1 MSKAT
6 HPRAHPCV
14 DDESRE
20 AYITKQRA
28 RDADYARKYQ
38 EWVKSL
44 TPEER
49 RQLADLGLDKPQMA
63 HTSAGGYCNA
73 AELAA
78 CAVSPEDVDGH
89 DEATK
94 SKNYPQFADSEAAHD
109 LLRLLIGE
117 LLSQDNAR
125 LSVECLALVTGLA
138 YDGDSM
144 TDIAKRHSLTRAAVS
159 KRCVEFTHAL
169 RLDPCRAMR
178 SLKARESYRQ
188 SRNHQLR
195 EQP

>member
-6 HPRAHPCV
+6 HPRAHSSG

-20 AYITKQRA
+20 AYVTKQRA
-28 RDADYARKYQ
+28 RDAEYARKYQ

-49 RQLADLGLDKPQMA
+49 RQLGDLGLDKPQMA
-63 HTSAGGYCNA
+63 DTSAGGYCNA

-78 CAVSPEDVDGH
+78 CAVLPEEVDH
-89 DEATK
+89 RDEDAEADD
-94 SKNYPQFADSEAAHD
+94 YPQIADSAAVHD

-117 LLSQDNAR
+117 LLGQDNAR

-144 TDIAKRHSLTRAAVS
+144 TDIAKRHSITRAAVS

-178 SLKARESYRQ
+178 SLKARESYRK
-188 SRNHQLR
+188 SRQHQLR
-195 EQP
+195 ERP

>member
-1 MSKAT
+1 MSKDTQPEA
-6 HPRAHPCV
+6 HSRA

-49 RQLADLGLDKPQMA
+49 HQLADLGLEKPQMA
-63 HTSAGGYCNA
+63 DTNAGGFCNA

-78 CAVSPEDVDGH
+78 CAVMPEDVDH
-89 DEATK
+89 RDEVRE
-94 SKNYPQFADSEAAHD
+94 SEVYPQFADSEAAHD

-125 LSVECLALVTGLA
+125 LSVECLALVPGLA

-144 TDIAKRHSLTRAAVS
+144 TDIAKRHSITRAAVS

-178 SLKARESYRQ
+178 SLKARESYRN

-195 EQP
+195 EHP